1 MNYEKQVEVCAYS
14 LEAALTAQRAGAQRL
29 ELCASPPEGGT
40 TPPAGLIRLVKAQTT
55 LPVCVM
61 IRPRGGDF
69 CYSETEFEQMQADL
83 DIAVHLGADGVVLG
97 LLHPDGTVDVPR
109 THQLVEQAHPVPVTF
124 HRAFDLAADLLD
136 ALEAIIETGCRRL
149 LTSGGMPTAYEGRDT
164 LAALA
169 WQTRGRIELLA
180 GSGVNAGNAA
190 ELLETGIDTL
200 HLTGKSTRPS
210 AMTFRKP
217 GLSMGGSA
225 GFDEYEI
232 QVADEAK
239 IRAVVDIVGRFSKP
253 FFT

>member
-1 MNYEKQVEVCAYS
+1 MNYQKQVEVCAYS

-40 TPPAGLIRLVKAQTT
+40 TPPAGLIRVVKAQIT

-69 CYSETEFEQMQADL
+69 CYSKVEFEQMQADL
-83 DIAVHLGADGVVLG
+83 ALALQLGADGMVLG

-109 THQLVEQAHPVPVTF
+109 TRQLVQQAHPLPVTF
-124 HRAFDLAADLLD
+124 HRAFDMAVDLSD
-136 ALEAIIETGCRRL
+136 ALEAVIETGCRRL

-169 WQTRGRIELLA
+169 RQAQGRLEILA

-200 HLTGKSTRPS
+200 HLTGRSTRPS

-217 GLSMGGSA
+217 GLSMGGNA

-239 IRAVVDIVGRFSKP
+239 IRAVVDIVGRFAKP
-253 FFT
+253 SFA